1 MEGTVFNPR
10 DTMSQLVDSNFS
22 GITVKIDKGTSLARA
37 AVAEVTVVNKSTVV
51 NKAALREF

>member
-1 MEGTVFNPR
+1 MFNPR

-37 AVAEVTVVNKSTVV
+37 AEVTVVNKSTVV
-51 NKAALREF
+51 NKAAPREF